1 MSTVSYIDRATGKT
15 IEENP
20 PGEGFLKFLY
30 GNNPLGKA
38 SLHILMKRKL
48 VSSLGGWYLDTK
60 RSAKRVESFAANN
73 NIDLSDYMVPEG
85 GFKSF
90 NDFFYRKVKPEA
102 RPIGEG
108 IVSPADG
115 KIVVFDSIEDHKS
128 FFVKGSKFTLD
139 SFLQDERLAEKYKG
153 GAMVIVRLAPIDYHR
168 FHFSASGVISPTKLI
183 NGHYYSVSPLALRQ
197 SLEIF
202 CQNKRAYSV
211 LSTTDYGDLL
221 FCDVGATMVGSI
233 LQTYKPN
240 SQVQKG
246 QEKGYFAF
254 GGSTTVLLIEKGKVR
269 FSEDLIR
276 NTQNGVETAI
286 KMGETIGNIRD

>member
-1 MSTVSYIDRATGKT
+1 MSTISYIDRATGKT

-30 GNNPLGKA
+30 GANPLGKA

-60 RSAKRVESFAANN
+60 HSAKRVEQFAANN
-73 NIDLSDYMVPEG
+73 NIDLSDYIVPEG

-108 IVSPADG
+108 LVSPADG

-128 FFVKGSKFTLD
+128 FFVKGSNFTLA
-139 SFLQDERLAEKYKG
+139 SFLQDDRLAEKYKG
-153 GAMVIVRLAPIDYHR
+153 GGMVIVRLAPIDYHR
-168 FHFSASGVISPTKLI
+168 FHFSASGIISPTKLI

-211 LSTTDYGDLL
+211 LSTSEYGDLL

-233 LQTYKPN
+233 IQTYKIN
-240 SQVQKG
+240 SHVQKG
-246 QEKGYFAF
+246 AEKGYFAF
-254 GGSTTVLLIEKGKVR
+254 GGSTTVLLTEKGKVQ
-269 FSEDLIR
+269 FSEDLIQ
-276 NTQNGVETAI
+276 NTKNGVETAI
-286 KMGETIGNIRD
+286 KMGETIGKKR